1 MFFSSNLRHLR
12 RVHNLTQEALANNLG
27 VSLKKIGSY
36 EEERATPKLEPLI
49 EIANFFSISLEE
61 FINQDLS
68 IEIVTKHTPELPEL
82 KKYAAAKRLRILSIT
97 LDRNENEYIE
107 LVRLDSEEDYIKG
120 YSDIDFVAG
129 LPKCQLPALP
139 LNHTYRAFEISDSF
153 LAAPTN
159 SIVVGEFIADWNEL
173 KDNEPCIIVSENT
186 GIVFR
191 KIKNRITQNDTLL
204 LEDTNGLFSS
214 YSISVEDIEE
224 IWRFA
229 AYISL
234 DFPEMPTQV
243 NQLRQTMQ
251 HLQTALEILENTTKN
266 RKNQEERN
274 KK

>member
-1 MFFSSNLRHLR
+1 MFFSSNLRYLR
-12 RVHNLTQEALANNLG
+12 RVHNLTQEALANHLG

-36 EEERATPKLEPLI
+36 EEERAAPKLEPLI
-49 EIANFFSISLEE
+49 EIANFFSITLEE

-68 IEIVTKHTPELPEL
+68 IEVENTTTSDLPEL
-82 KKYAAAKRLRILSIT
+82 KKYAAAERLRILSIT

-107 LVRLDSEEDYIKG
+107 LVRLDLEEDYIKG

-139 LNHTYRAFEISDSF
+139 LNHTYRAFEISNSL

-159 SIVVGEFIADWNEL
+159 SIVVGEFVADWNEL
-173 KDNEPCIIVSENT
+173 KDNEPCIIVSEST
-186 GIVFR
+186 GIIFR
-191 KIKNRITQNDTLL
+191 KIKNQIAQNDTLL
-204 LEDTNGLFSS
+204 LEDTNGQFSS
-214 YSISVEDIEE
+214 YSVSVEDIEE

-234 DFPEMPTQV
+234 DFPEVPTQI

-251 HLQTALEILENTTKN
+251 NLQSALEILEKKINYSD
-266 RKNQEERN
+266 NQN
-274 KK
+274 K

>member
-1 MFFSSNLRHLR
+1 MFFSSNLRYLR
-12 RVHNLTQEALANNLG
+12 RVHNLTQEALSNHLG

-49 EIANFFSISLEE
+49 EIANFFSVTLEQ

-68 IEIVTKHTPELPEL
+68 LESINKNTSELPEL
-82 KKYAAAKRLRILSIT
+82 KKYAAAERLRVLSIT
-97 LDRNENEYIE
+97 QDRNENEYIE

-139 LNHTYRAFEISDSF
+139 LNHTYRAFEISDSL

-159 SIVVGEFIADWNEL
+159 SIVVGAFVADWNEL

-191 KIKNRITQNDTLL
+191 KIKNQIIQNDTLL
-204 LEDTNGLFSS
+204 LEDTNGQFSS
-214 YSISVEDIEE
+214 YSVSVEDIEE

-234 DFPEMPTQV
+234 DFPQVPTQV
-243 NQLRQTMQ
+243 NELRQTMQ
-251 HLQTALEILENTTKN
+251 NLQSALEILEE
-266 RKNQEERN
+266 RKI
-274 KK
+274 KKKTR

>member
-1 MFFSSNLRHLR
+1 MFFSSNLRYLR
-12 RVHNLTQEALANNLG
+12 RVHNLTQEALAKHLG

-49 EIANFFSISLEE
+49 EIANFFSVSLEE

-68 IEIVTKHTPELPEL
+68 VEIKDTSTSDLPEL
-82 KKYAAAKRLRILSIT
+82 KKYAAAERLRILSIT

-186 GIVFR
+186 GIAFR

-204 LEDTNGLFSS
+204 LEDTNGQFSS
-214 YSISVEDIEE
+214 YSILVEDIEE

-234 DFPEMPTQV
+234 DFPEVPTQI
-243 NQLRQTMQ
+243 NQLRKTMQ
-251 HLQTALEILENTTKN
+251 NLKSALEILENTAKN
-266 RKNQEERN
+266 KDRKNEEEQ
-274 KK
+274 